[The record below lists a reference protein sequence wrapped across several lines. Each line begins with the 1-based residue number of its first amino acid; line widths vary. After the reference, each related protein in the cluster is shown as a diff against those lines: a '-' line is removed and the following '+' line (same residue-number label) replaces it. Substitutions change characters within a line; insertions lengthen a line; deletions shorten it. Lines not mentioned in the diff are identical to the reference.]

1 MTTSLKQADLR
12 RAQIKN
18 TTDSQKTKR
27 REQKHK
33 TKGNHQ
39 TTKGKTEKERERGN
53 RKKIPR
59 NSCKSSSLSGTKC
72 HPVSHQILT
81 PQLLGQLGC
90 SLSCSVQHPYQ
101 ILLSQDTMI

>member
-1 MTTSLKQADLR
+1 MTTSLKQVDLR

-39 TTKGKTEKERERGN
+39 TTKGKTEREKEETERKYLETLAN
-53 RKKIPR
+53 
-59 NSCKSSSLSGTKC
+59 L
-72 HPVSHQILT
+72 PVFQRQNATLFPT
-81 PQLLGQLGC
+81 R
-90 SLSCSVQHPYQ
+90 Y
-101 ILLSQDTMI
+101 